1 MRSRGL
7 VIAVAFLLAMS
18 ATFVVYLYMRGVEQ
32 RSTGGAMVTVVVS
45 SEDIPA
51 GTQLDELVAEDEFDM
66 LRVPEDAVV
75 RGAVTSIDDLE
86 GRETSAPILAGEQ
99 ISTTRLQGSEQLPG
113 GNLGIPQGHQAL
125 TLPLDSP
132 RLAGGAIQPG
142 DRVTLYGTFTT
153 VASDRGNSPAATV
166 TLVPDVEVLE
176 VTTTEVSGE
185 TSQTTEMVTLA
196 LKARDAQRA
205 VFAQEQGSVWM
216 TLLPP
221 NEQGSAS
228 GTTTHCQGSYHALS
242 R

>member
-32 RSTGGAMVTVVVS
+32 RSSGGDMVAVVVS
-45 SEDIPA
+45 DEDIPA
-51 GTQLDELVAEDEFDM
+51 GTQLDELIAEERFSTI
-66 LRVPEDAVV
+66 RVPEDAVV
-75 RGAVTSIDDLE
+75 RDAVLNVQSLQ
-86 GRETSAPILAGEQ
+86 GRETSAPVLAGEQ
-99 ISTTRLQGSEQLPG
+99 ISTTRLRGSEQLPG
-113 GNLGIPQGHQAL
+113 GNLGIPNGFQAL

-132 RLAGGAIQPG
+132 RLAGGAIQQG
-142 DRVTLYGTFTT
+142 DHVTLFGTFTN
-153 VASDRGNSPAATV
+153 VASERGNSPAATV

-176 VTTTEVSGE
+176 VTTTEVTGE
-185 TSQTTEMVTLA
+185 TEQTTEMITLA
-196 LKARDAQRA
+196 LKQKDAQDV

-221 NEQGSAS
+221 NERGTDS
-228 GTTTHCQGSYHALS
+228 GTTTAADLV

>member
-32 RSTGGAMVTVVVS
+32 RSTGGDMVAVVVS
-45 SEDIPA
+45 DEDIPA
-51 GTQLDELVAEDEFDM
+51 GTQLDELIAEEHFSTI
-66 LRVPEDAVV
+66 RVPEDAVV
-75 RGAVTSIDDLE
+75 RDAVLNVQSLQ
-86 GRETSAPILAGEQ
+86 GRETSAPVLAGEQ
-99 ISTTRLQGSEQLPG
+99 ISTTRLRGSEQLPG
-113 GNLGIPQGHQAL
+113 GNLGIPNGFQAL

-132 RLAGGAIQPG
+132 RLAGGAIQQG
-142 DRVTLYGTFTT
+142 DHVTLFGTFTN
-153 VASDRGNSPAATV
+153 VASARGNSPAATV

-176 VTTTEVSGE
+176 VTTTEVTGE
-185 TSQTTEMVTLA
+185 TEQTTEMITLA
-196 LKARDAQRA
+196 LKPKDAQAA

-221 NEQGSAS
+221 NERGTDS
-228 GTTTHCQGSYHALS
+228 GTTTAADLV

>member
-32 RSTGGAMVTVVVS
+32 RSSGGDMVAVVVS
-45 SEDIPA
+45 DEDIPA
-51 GTQLDELVAEDEFDM
+51 GTQLDELIAEEHFSTI
-66 LRVPEDAVV
+66 RVPEDAVV
-75 RGAVTSIDDLE
+75 RDAVLNVQSLQ
-86 GRETSAPILAGEQ
+86 GRETSAPVLAGEQ
-99 ISTTRLQGSEQLPG
+99 ISTTRLRGSEQLPG
-113 GNLGIPQGHQAL
+113 GNLGIPNGFQAL

-132 RLAGGAIQPG
+132 RLAGGAIQQG
-142 DRVTLYGTFTT
+142 DHVTMFGTFTN
-153 VASDRGNSPAATV
+153 VASERGNSPAATV

-176 VTTTEVSGE
+176 VTTTEVTGE
-185 TSQTTEMVTLA
+185 TEQTTEMITLA
-196 LKARDAQRA
+196 LKPKDAQNV

-221 NEQGSAS
+221 NERGTDS
-228 GTTTHCQGSYHALS
+228 GTTTAAELV